1 MQDPSQTGRQDTQVL
16 MSPYQFQARSSTS
29 YSFEDFLRDAE
40 RTGIADPGDAMMS
53 ILRKIRIP
61 GINPERIQSSS
72 SLNPCGRP
80 GNLIAFL
87 RHICAEGQWGVNLEV
102 RID

>member
-1 MQDPSQTGRQDTQVL
+1 MLDLSQTGRQDTQVL
-16 MSPYQFQARSSTS
+16 MSPYQFQTRSPSS

-61 GINPERIQSSS
+61 GINDEKIQSSC

-87 RHICAEGQWGVNLEV
+87 RHICAEGQWGVNLDV